1 MEWYSKASEKII
13 NNIVKM
19 QTEYYQGTIDL
30 VNSLQISETDKNLL
44 IYKINNIYDWR
55 ERYMIKYDDEQEMEE
70 E

>member
-13 NNIVKM
+13 NNIVTM

-30 VNSLQISETDKNLL
+30 VNSLQISETEKNLL